1 MSTET
6 LHNLRKMADS
16 LTTGEQLRLAAYLV
30 DKASANYP
38 STTHRKWREFRGMAR
53 PSLVGEDAQAWVS
66 RTRREADE
74 KRERAR
80 RGNR

>member
-6 LHNLRKMADS
+6 LDNLRKMADS
-16 LTTGEQLRLAAYLV
+16 LTMGEQLRLAAYLV

-38 STTHRKWREFRGMAR
+38 SATHRKWRELRGMAR

-66 RTRREADE
+66 RTRRGADE
-74 KRERAR
+74 EMEV
-80 RGNR
+80 